1 MGMGHHSQSTSTIL
15 RGQTEGTPVTQE
27 VLHFRDSGVAFLGQ
41 APPQNHHMLVGEAD
55 ESIQAVP
62 HNILLHLYTLPPLQY
77 PTSIKGQALW
87 SDMTPDDTMPYFQG

>member
-1 MGMGHHSQSTSTIL
+1 
-15 RGQTEGTPVTQE
+15 
-27 VLHFRDSGVAFLGQ
+27 
-41 APPQNHHMLVGEAD
+41 MLVGEAD